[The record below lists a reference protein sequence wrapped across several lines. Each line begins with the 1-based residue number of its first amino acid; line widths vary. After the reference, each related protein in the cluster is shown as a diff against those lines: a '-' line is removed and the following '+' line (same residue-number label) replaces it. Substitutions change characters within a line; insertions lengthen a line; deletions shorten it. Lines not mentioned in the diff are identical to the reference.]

1 MRGATS
7 TVERQHARLLRL
19 NDEVASEKAKLD
31 DEKKARKEAQ
41 SQLAQMR
48 TRNMHLEA
56 ECERLRKIATNVM
69 ADYDSLRER
78 LRDRND
84 RLDAIQQLTKG
95 AK

>member
-7 TVERQHARLLRL
+7 TVERQHARLIKL
-19 NDEVASEKAKLD
+19 NDEVASVKSKLD
-31 DEKKARKEAQ
+31 DEKKARKETQ
-41 SQLAQMR
+41 SELAKMR

-69 ADYDSLRER
+69 ADYDRMRECLRTA
-78 LRDRND
+78 ND
-84 RLDAIQQLTKG
+84 RLDAIHDITKE